1 MQCLP
6 GLLGVFSEG
15 AGHSMFSGLNASG
28 KAVRHLAAMRHML
41 DVDHAPGGACR
52 FPATH
57 AVLVECKINQENFD
71 RMVEELLWSKPPAR
85 GGAASLSRC
94 WFGDRAANGVTA
106 MRLGI
111 FESQHGP
118 EGMQSLKEMQEAL
131 RNREYA
137 KALAVCHVL
146 DLPGDAASTRKM
158 RRLTAQVLLP

>member
-15 AGHSMFSGLNASG
+15 AGHSMFSGLTASG

-41 DVDHAPGGACR
+41 DVDHAPGGARR

-118 EGMQSLKEMQEAL
+118 EGMQSLKEMHCVREAFMA
-131 RNREYA
+131 RQRPGSHRQHQ
-137 KALAVCHVL
+137 LA
-146 DLPGDAASTRKM
+146 
-158 RRLTAQVLLP
+158 